1 MDLGIEGR
9 VALVA
14 ASTSGLGR
22 ASAEA
27 LAAEGADVVITGRRG
42 EVIREVV
49 AAINA
54 RDGGRAAGAEV
65 NLLHPDGRVR
75 AVECARE
82 EFGEPDILV
91 LNGPGPRPAT
101 ALDVAPED
109 ADCAVDRLVAPHIHL
124 VSLVLDAMRAQRWGR
139 IIAVGSSSVD
149 VGIPMLALSTMG
161 RSALAGWLKLLSAQV
176 AGDGVTVNLV
186 LPGRIATARVDQ
198 LDAAAAEA
206 GGVSVGEVRART
218 LAGIPA
224 GRLGTP
230 AEFGAAVAFLA
241 SEQSAYTTGTTLRL
255 DGGATPVL

>member
-27 LAAEGADVVITGRRG
+27 LAAEGVDVVVTGRRG
-42 EVIREVV
+42 DVLREV
-49 AAINA
+49 ADLINA
-54 RDGGRAAGAEV
+54 RPGGRAVCAEV
-65 NLLHPDGRVR
+65 NLLHPDGRRR
-75 AVECARE
+75 AVERTRSE
-82 EFGEPDILV
+82 LGDPDIIV
-91 LNGPGPRPAT
+91 LNGPGPRQAF
-101 ALDVAPED
+101 ALDVRPED
-109 ADCAVDRLVAPHIHL
+109 VEDAAQRLVTPHVDL
-124 VSLVLDAMRAQRWGR
+124 VSLTLDHMREQGWGR

-149 VGIPMLALSTMG
+149 VGIPGLALSTMG

-176 AGDGVTVNLV
+176 AADGVTVNMV
-186 LPGRIATARVDQ
+186 LPGSIATDRIAQ
-198 LDAAAAEA
+198 LDAAASEREGIPA
-206 GGVSVGEVRART
+206 SEVRART
-218 LAGIPA
+218 VASIPV

-241 SEQSAYTTGTTLRL
+241 SEQSAYTTGIALRL

>member
-27 LAAEGADVVITGRRG
+27 LAAEGANVVVTGRRG
-42 EVIREVV
+42 DVIREVV
-49 AAINA
+49 GVINA
-54 RDGGRAAGAEV
+54 RDAGRAVGAEV
-65 NLLHPDGRVR
+65 NLLHPDGRIR
-75 AVECARE
+75 AVERTRE
-82 EFGEPDILV
+82 EFGDPDILV

-101 ALDVAPED
+101 ALDVVPED
-109 ADCAVDRLVAPHIHL
+109 AECAVNRLVVPHIHL
-124 VSLVLDAMRAQRWGR
+124 VSLVLDAMRKQRWGR

-149 VGIPMLALSTMG
+149 VGIPTLALSTMG

-176 AGDGVTVNLV
+176 ADEGVTVNLV
-186 LPGRIATARVDQ
+186 LPGRIVTQRIEQLDTATAE
-198 LDAAAAEA
+198 AA
-206 GGVSVGEVRART
+206 GVSVDEVRART
-218 LAGIPA
+218 LEGIPA

-241 SEQSAYTTGTTLRL
+241 SEQSAYTTGTALRL